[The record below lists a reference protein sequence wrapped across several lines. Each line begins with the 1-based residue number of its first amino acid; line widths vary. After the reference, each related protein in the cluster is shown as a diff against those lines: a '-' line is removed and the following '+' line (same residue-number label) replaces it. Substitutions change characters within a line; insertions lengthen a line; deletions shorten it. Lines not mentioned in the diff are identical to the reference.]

1 MRKFGLIGHPL
12 KHSFSK
18 RYFSEKFEKQGLDNC
33 QYELFDIDDISKITQ
48 VIRENPELEG
58 LNVTIPYKEQVIP
71 YLDEMEPG
79 CRVIGAVNTVRIK
92 NGKLTGFNTDYY
104 GFKES
109 LSKWLDG
116 RQPGALILGSGGA
129 SRAVKQA
136 LADLTIPYLMV
147 SRQKTKVP
155 GSVDYSDLVADRR
168 YLDEHHLI
176 INTTP
181 LGTFPNIAEMPPIPL
196 EYLTDQHLVYDLV
209 YNPATTLLMESAA
222 DRGAL
227 TKNGHEMLILQAEA
241 SWGIWNRAPD
251 ADK

>member
-18 RYFSEKFEKQGLDNC
+18 KFFSEKFEKEGLGNC
-33 QYELFDIDDISKITQ
+33 QYELFDIDGISKITQ

-136 LADLTIPYLMV
+136 L
-147 SRQKTKVP
+147 
-155 GSVDYSDLVADRR
+155 
-168 YLDEHHLI
+168 
-176 INTTP
+176 
-181 LGTFPNIAEMPPIPL
+181 
-196 EYLTDQHLVYDLV
+196 TDC
-209 YNPATTLLMESAA
+209 AAAA
-222 DRGAL
+222 D
-227 TKNGHEMLILQAEA
+227 EVWSQE
-241 SWGIWNRAPD
+241 S
-251 ADK
+251 